1 MRITDILRWGIRGIS
16 ERKLRA
22 ALTILGI
29 MVGTAAVIALV
40 SQTEGIQTSIVDQ
53 MNKLGPST
61 ISLRPISGTVIL
73 TEKDVN
79 KLLQIPNVELV
90 IPVVTS
96 TVRLYGTQ
104 SSRTVQLI
112 GIDPSQFS
120 ELVAGYELE
129 EGRMYQL
136 LSYSE
141 IVVGANVH
149 QPQDLTSPFVNVG
162 QTATIESISRSTRTV
177 VNVVGSLTPY
187 GMTAFV
193 SVDDGIFMSLK
204 GASNFL
210 GRTSYSALF
219 VKATNPDAV
228 DSVVDNIRA
237 IYGNSL
243 NIITVKQITQIVT
256 SVTGQLTI
264 LLGSI
269 AAISLFVAGLGI
281 MNIMVVSVIERT
293 REIGVLKAL
302 GFKNRNI
309 LAIFLS
315 EAGVVGL
322 VGGALG
328 ITVGSIISYFIPYV
342 ISRGFST
349 QSAQFGGSMSFSYT
363 PLIRPEMA
371 LLVFAFALA
380 VSLLAGLY
388 PARRASKM
396 DPVVALRHE

>member
-1 MRITDILRWGIRGIS
+1 MRAMDMLKWGVRGIS

-40 SQTEGIQTSIVDQ
+40 SQTEGIQASIVDQ
-53 MNKLGPST
+53 MSKLGPST
-61 ISLRPISGTVIL
+61 ISLRPATGSVIL
-73 TEKDVN
+73 TDKDVN
-79 KLLQIPNVELV
+79 RILQIPNVELV

-96 TVRLYGTQ
+96 SVRLYGTQ
-104 SSRTVQLI
+104 SSRTVQLV
-112 GIDPSQFS
+112 GVDPSQFGI
-120 ELVAGYELE
+120 LVSGYELS
-129 EGRMYQL
+129 EGRMYQP

-162 QTATIESISRSTRTV
+162 QTATIETISRSSRMV
-177 VNVVGSLTPY
+177 SSVVGSLEPY
-187 GMTAFV
+187 GMTALV
-193 SVDDGIFMSLK
+193 SVDDSMFMSLK

-219 VKATNPDAV
+219 VRAVNPDAV
-228 DSVVDNIRA
+228 DSVVDNIKA

-243 NIITVKQITQIVT
+243 NIMTVKQITQIVT
-256 SVTGQLTI
+256 SITGMLTT

-281 MNIMVVSVIERT
+281 MNIMFVSVIERT

-315 EAGVVGL
+315 EAGIVG
-322 VGGALG
+322 VIGGVLG
-328 ITVGSIISYFIPYV
+328 ITVGSIISYVMPTL
-342 ISRGFST
+342 ISRGFSS
-349 QSAQFGGSMSFSYT
+349 QSAQFGNSMAFSYT
-363 PLIRPEMA
+363 PLIRPE
-371 LLVFAFALA
+371 
-380 VSLLAGLY
+380 
-388 PARRASKM
+388 
-396 DPVVALRHE
+396 